1 MKYSQEQLTKHFGH
15 PAGFSR
21 TSNTLIRL
29 FTLLESFNSDTAGL
43 YAYLRSCRNT
53 TDPKMQGIVWR
64 SPEYLQAQS
73 GLGRKAF
80 DSRLA
85 VLKKYGLVD
94 TVKSPVV
101 ANKDYF
107 VVLDPLSRD
116 EFITRYPDQIDAF
129 FTVVDEI
136 NDRTA
141 ADRDRR

>member
-1 MKYSQEQLTKHFGH
+1 M
-15 PAGFSR
+15 
-21 TSNTLIRL
+21 
-29 FTLLESFNSDTAGL
+29 
-43 YAYLRSCRNT
+43 
-53 TDPKMQGIVWR
+53 
-64 SPEYLQAQS
+64 QAQS